1 MIKNK
6 HQIAAN
12 KINWKY
18 AYFGIFLIPL
28 IINPFSIQPFEIPKV
43 SWMMLFVALYLV
55 LGIPV
60 LIKGRKKIP
69 YNKYVYSVIGLWAAV
84 YIVATI
90 FSASPVESFWGSF
103 ERMQGTLIIFYYLAH
118 FLICL
123 KFLRREKEQN
133 ILLHLVI
140 ILGSLI
146 SIYALIQWFRVDP
159 FPIGDIDKAG
169 GRAYGTLGQ
178 PNLLGQFLLAPIF
191 ASLILFFNSWKP
203 LKYRLVYL
211 LAFLLS
217 LAGLLVTFNRA
228 SLLGLLVAALLL
240 FIYERKLKA
249 SRQIIVFGTILGLII
264 AGMILFGGTLRSL
277 NSRAILWENSLP
289 LISQNWII
297 GSGPE
302 TFYQSFQ
309 TVLTPDLYLSETLYN
324 MPDRVHNEAL
334 QTFLDLGVLGF
345 LLYLFNLIFLCWVY
359 FKHKAETAGAKVW
372 LFVLIA
378 TTISLQFGFA
388 TSTHLVFLLAFWAIL
403 VRSTVKFRIIK
414 LKINIPAR
422 ILTILVMVLI
432 ALFTIN
438 HSYSINRANTLM
450 SQGINEFFVDYKVAA
465 QTFDQMLKTA
475 PHYRHLHYSVIHFL
489 SLKDQLN
496 ANPAVQEQVKKELE
510 ELRVITNDGFHYRIV
525 AAKIASNLG
534 NWEQAREH
542 YAEAAKKAPNFP
554 LIYQDWGDSAFQNS
568 DFKEAIKQYE
578 KLKDLAPYFWV
589 MPDPDIADP
598 RYMEQ
603 HRIFAKTHTL
613 FYGAMSK
620 LSISYRMEGENDKAW
635 DLEQKAFLKGGV
647 F

>member
-1 MIKNK
+1 MQKNK
-6 HQIAAN
+6 QQKSEQ
-12 KINWKY
+12 KIKWSY
-18 AYFGIFLIPL
+18 AYFGVFLIPL
-28 IINPFSIQPFEIPKV
+28 ILNPFSIQPFEIPKV
-43 SWMMLFVALYLV
+43 SWMMLFVTLYFLIS
-55 LGIPV
+55 IPA
-60 LIKGRKKIP
+60 LIKGKIKLP
-69 YNKYVYSVIGLWAAV
+69 FNKYVFSVLGLWAAV
-84 YIVATI
+84 YVLATI
-90 FSASPVESFWGSF
+90 LSVSPVESFWGSF
-103 ERMQGTLIIFYYLAH
+103 ERMQGTLMIFYYLAH

-123 KFLRREKEQN
+123 KLLRKEKEQN

-140 ILGSLI
+140 IIGSLI
-146 SIYALIQWFRVDP
+146 SIYALIQWFRIDP

-178 PNLLGQFLLAPIF
+178 PNLLGQWLLAPVF

-203 LKYRLVYL
+203 LKYRLFYL

-217 LAGLLVTFNRA
+217 IGGLFVTFNRA

-240 FIYERKLKA
+240 IIYERKLKA
-249 SRQIIVFGTILGLII
+249 SRQIIVFGSLLGLII
-264 AGMILFGGTLRSL
+264 AGMILFGGTLRSV

-289 LISQNWII
+289 LISQHLIT

-334 QTFLDLGVLGF
+334 QVFLDLGIVGF
-345 LLYLFNLIFLCWVY
+345 LLYLLNLVFLGWVY
-359 FKHKAETAGAKVW
+359 FKHKAETTAAKIA
-372 LFVLIA
+372 LFTILA
-378 TTISLQFGFA
+378 TTVSLQFGFA
-388 TSTHLVFLLAFWAIL
+388 TSAHIVLLLAFWAIL
-403 VRSTVKFRIIK
+403 VRSTFKFKTLK

-422 ILTILVMVLI
+422 ILTILITILI
-432 ALFTIN
+432 AFFTIN
-438 HSYSINRANTLM
+438 HSYSINRANSLM
-450 SQGINEFFVDYKVAA
+450 SRGINDFFVDYNLAA
-465 QTFDQMLKTA
+465 QTFNEMLEIA

-489 SLKDQLN
+489 SLKDKLN
-496 ANPAVQEQVKKELE
+496 ANPAVQEQVKNELE
-510 ELRVITNDGFHYRIV
+510 ELKVITNDGFHYRIA

-534 NWEQAREH
+534 DWERAQVH
-542 YAEAAKKAPNFP
+542 YKEAAKKAPNFP

-598 RYMEQ
+598 AYLEQ

-620 LSISYRMEGENDKAW
+620 LAISYRMEGENDKAW
-635 DLEQKAFLKGGV
+635 ELQQDAFLKGGV